1 MDNLQQAID
10 ESRKLAHELAV
21 PDFSIASL
29 KDRMIVLT
37 AVMLKSS
44 GLDAHL
50 NINPFDERLLSTPQ
64 LLAIYRIVQR
74 AIHKHCKST
83 QRQTW

>member
-1 MDNLQQAID
+1 MKKEPVKHADYLQTSMDNLQQAID

-44 GLDAHL
+44 GLMH
-50 NINPFDERLLSTPQ
+50 
-64 LLAIYRIVQR
+64 
-74 AIHKHCKST
+74 
-83 QRQTW
+83 